1 MKILIVGQY
10 REWALER
17 HYHRYLSEMAEVEV
31 FPIEDRFDDHYRG
44 SVFIKISTRLG
55 LSGIY
60 KALGNELL
68 QKVKAYRPDVVL
80 VFKGMSVL
88 PAVLRQLRS
97 EGIFLANYNPDHPF
111 RFSSRG
117 SGNRNVSEAIGL
129 YDLHFCYS
137 RQVAERIGS
146 EYGIAT
152 AMLPFGYE
160 LPEGDYERIAEEK
173 EELSVCFVG
182 NPDPIRTGVVR
193 LVAQAGFPVVVYG
206 HGWEKKFSGRS
217 GIVVHDA
224 VYGLDY
230 WRTLRRHRVQLNIFR
245 PHNAGSHNMRT
256 FEVPAAGGI
265 MLAPDSEDHRR
276 FFTEGKEM
284 FTYASR
290 EEVLSKI
297 AMLLGLSANEA
308 AAIRAAARQRSLTG
322 GCDYRHRAEQLFGAL
337 KQQLGARQP
346 APAAKETIK

>member
-1 MKILIVGQY
+1 MNILVVGQH
-10 REWALER
+10 RNWALER
-17 HYHRYLSEMAEVEV
+17 HYHRYLSEMAAVEV
-31 FPIEDRFDDHYRG
+31 FPIEDLFDDYYQA
-44 SVFIKISTRLG
+44 SILNKVKTRLG

-60 KALGNELL
+60 QSLAGELL
-68 QKVKAYRPDVVL
+68 QKVHDFRPDIVL
-80 VFKGMSVL
+80 VFKGMSIL
-88 PAVLRQLRS
+88 PEALRQLRS

-111 RFSSRG
+111 HFSSRG
-117 SGNRNVSEAIGL
+117 SGNSNVTKAIGL

-137 RQVAERIGS
+137 RQVAERISS

-160 LPEGDYERIAEEK
+160 LPEGDYDKIAGER

-182 NPDPIRTGVVR
+182 NPDPIRTQVVR
-193 LVAQAGFPVVVYG
+193 QVAQAGFPVAVFG
-206 HGWEKKFSGRS
+206 HGWHKKLAGQSGLE
-217 GIVVHDA
+217 IHDA

-276 FFTEGKEM
+276 FFTEGKEL
-284 FTYASR
+284 FTYSSQ
-290 EEVLSKI
+290 EDMLSKI
-297 AMLLGLSANEA
+297 EMLVGLSANEA
-308 AAIRAAARQRSLTG
+308 NAIRKAARQRSVSEG
-322 GCDYRHRAEQLFGAL
+322 YDYRSRAGQLYKSLVAANPG
-337 KQQLGARQP
+337 KSN
-346 APAAKETIK
+346 APAAKPTLS